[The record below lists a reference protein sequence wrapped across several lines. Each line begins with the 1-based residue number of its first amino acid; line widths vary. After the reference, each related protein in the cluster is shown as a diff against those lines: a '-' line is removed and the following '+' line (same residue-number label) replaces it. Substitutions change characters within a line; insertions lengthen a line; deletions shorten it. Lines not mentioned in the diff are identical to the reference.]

1 MTARTSR
8 RARLAQRAGI
18 PAVAALA
25 AGALLSG
32 CGLQTSGGFLPAAK
46 LAGPVKDVKPMNG
59 TAISVGSKNF
69 SEQILLGKMAGILLQ
84 ANGAKVTDLTNIPG
98 SASARQAQVSGQI
111 DLEWE
116 YTGTAWISSL
126 GHANGIPDREKQ
138 YTSVRDADLKAN
150 KLAWLKPAP
159 MNNTYG
165 FATTAATA
173 KKLGINKLSDL
184 SKVPPKE
191 RTFCVESEFASRNDG
206 FQPML
211 KRYGVPLGSAV
222 PRGNVKTLD
231 TGAIYEATAQGQCNF
246 GEVYTTDGRIKSLNL
261 KVMEDDRKFFPAYNV
276 AVVVRQPVLSKNP
289 QIEKLFA
296 PVAAKLDDKTL
307 IGLNAKIDVDG
318 QDPAKVA
325 MDWLVQEGFVK
336 RG

>member
-1 MTARTSR
+1 MTHRTSR
-8 RARLAQRAGI
+8 RARLTRRAGI
-18 PAVAALA
+18 PAAAALA
-25 AGALLSG
+25 ATGLLSG
-32 CGLQTSGGFLPAAK
+32 CGLQTSGGFLPTAK
-46 LAGPVKDVKPMNG
+46 LSGPVKDVKPLDG
-59 TAISVGSKNF
+59 QTISVGSKNF
-69 SEQILLGKMAGILLQ
+69 SEQILLGKIAGILLQ

-116 YTGTAWISSL
+116 YTGTAWISYL
-126 GHANGIPDREKQ
+126 GHENGIPDREEQ
-138 YTSVRDADLKAN
+138 YAKVRDEDLKQN
-150 KLAWLKPAP
+150 QLAWLKPAP

-165 FATTAATA
+165 FATTQATA
-173 KKLGINKLSDL
+173 KKLGISKLSEL
-184 SKVPPKE
+184 SKVPVKD

-211 KRYGVPLGSAV
+211 KKYGVPLGTEV
-222 PRGNVKTLD
+222 PRKNVKTLD

-246 GEVYTTDGRIKSLNL
+246 GEIFTTDGRIKSLDL

-289 QIEKLFA
+289 QIEQLLA

-307 IGLNAKIDVDG
+307 IELNAKIDVDG
-318 QDPAKVA
+318 EDPAKVA
-325 MDWLVQEGFVK
+325 MDWLVKEGFVQ

>member
-8 RARLAQRAGI
+8 RARLTRRAGI

-32 CGLQTSGGFLPAAK
+32 CGLQTSGGFLPSAK
-46 LAGPVKDVKPMNG
+46 LDGPVKDVKRMDG
-59 TAISVGSKNF
+59 VDIAVGSKNF
-69 SEQILLGKMAGILLQ
+69 SEQILLGKIAGILLQ
-84 ANGAKVTDLTNIPG
+84 ANGAKVKDLTNIPG
-98 SASARQAQVSGQI
+98 SASARQAQLSGQI

-116 YTGTAWISSL
+116 YTGTAWISYL
-126 GHANGIPDREKQ
+126 GHENGIPDRTEQ
-138 YTSVRDADLKAN
+138 YTKVRDQDLKEN

-165 FATTAATA
+165 FATTQATA
-173 KKLGINKLSDL
+173 KKLGITKLSDL
-184 SKVPPKE
+184 GKVPAKE

-211 KRYGVPLGSAV
+211 KRYGVPLGSGV

-246 GEVYTTDGRIKSLNL
+246 GEVYTTDGRIQSLNL
-261 KVMEDDRKFFPAYNV
+261 KVMQDDRKFFPAYNV

-289 QIEKLFA
+289 ELQKLFT
-296 PVAAKLDDKTL
+296 PVAAKLDDNTL
-307 IGLNAKIDVDG
+307 RHLNAQIDVDG

-325 MDWLVQEGFVK
+325 MDWLVKEGFVK
-336 RG
+336 RA

>member
-8 RARLAQRAGI
+8 RARLTRRAGI

-46 LAGPVKDVKPMNG
+46 LDGPVKGVKPMNG

-69 SEQILLGKMAGILLQ
+69 SEQILLGKIAGILLQ

-98 SASARQAQVSGQI
+98 SASAREAQVSGQI

-116 YTGTAWISSL
+116 YTGTAWISYL

-173 KKLGINKLSDL
+173 KKLGITKLSDL
-184 SKVPPKE
+184 GKLKPKD

-211 KRYGVPLGSAV
+211 KKYGVPLGSAV

-246 GEVYTTDGRIKSLNL
+246 GEIYTTDGRIQSLNL
-261 KVMEDDRKFFPAYNV
+261 KVMQDDRKFFPAYNV

-296 PVAAKLDDKTL
+296 PVAAKLDDTTL
-307 IGLNAKIDVDG
+307 RRLNAKIDVEG